1 MQPKKNEKAKQKPDN
16 QIPINQCRLYKIT
29 SPKRL
34 AQILN
39 LTLVDLRELLNCT
52 ANYRFF
58 DIPLSANP
66 FTGKTHKKRSV
77 QEPKQ
82 KLRRIHK
89 RILSLLRRMRY
100 PDYVQGA
107 VKHRSYQTNAEAH
120 KGSRETATFDISNF
134 YGSTKYH
141 LVHDFFFRVMC
152 CPTDIAGKL
161 ANLTTCNGAMPTGSP
176 LSPLLS
182 FWVAKKMFDECHAL
196 ADSHNLKFTC
206 YVDDLTFSG
215 NHIPPTLKSKIKI
228 IASRYGY
235 DIARHKTRHF
245 RLGQPAHITGV
256 ISLDK
261 KLHVPFSRLMAVRK
275 VTDAIEGN
283 GNSFGFTKDELKKKL
298 AGMVGEAATID
309 KRFEKWAIYTRTD
322 VVDSPIPEN

>member
-1 MQPKKNEKAKQKPDN
+1 MQPKKNEKIKRKPDN
-16 QIPINQCRLYKIT
+16 QIPINQCRLYKVT

-34 AQILN
+34 AEVLN
-39 LTLVDLRELLNCT
+39 LDMTGLLELLNCST
-52 ANYRFF
+52 NYRFF
-58 DIPLSANP
+58 DIPLSINP
-66 FTGKTHKKRSV
+66 FTGKSRKKRSV

-82 KLRRIHK
+82 KLRRVHK
-89 RILSLLRRMRY
+89 RILLLLRRMSY
-100 PDYVQGA
+100 PNYVQGA
-107 VKHRSYQTNAEAH
+107 VKHRSYQTNAEVH
-120 KGSRETATFDISNF
+120 KESRETATFDIRDF

-141 LVHDFFFRVMC
+141 LVHDFFLRVMD

-182 FWVAKKMFDECHAL
+182 FWIAKKMFDECYAL
-196 ADSHNLKFTC
+196 AESHKLKFTC

-215 NHIPPTLKSKIKI
+215 NHIPRILKSKIKI

-235 DIARHKTRHF
+235 KIADHKSRHF
-245 RLGQPAHITGV
+245 RFGQPAHITGV

-275 VTDAIEGN
+275 VTDAID
-283 GNSFGFTKDELKKKL
+283 GNSDTFGFTKTELKKKL
-298 AGMVGEAATID
+298 AGMVSEAATID
-309 KRFEKWAIYTRTD
+309 NRFGKWAIYTQNE
-322 VVDSPIPEN
+322 VSDSSTPSD

>member
-1 MQPKKNEKAKQKPDN
+1 MRPKKNEKVKRKPDN
-16 QIPINQCRLYKIT
+16 QIPVNQCRLYKVT

-34 AQILN
+34 ADVLN
-39 LTLVDLRELLNCT
+39 LGMVDLLELLNCPN
-52 ANYRFF
+52 NYRFF
-58 DIPLSANP
+58 DIPLSVNP
-66 FTGKTHKKRSV
+66 FTGKARKKRSV
-77 QEPKQ
+77 QEPKP
-82 KLRRIHK
+82 KLRRVHK
-89 RILSLLRRMRY
+89 RILLLLRRMSY
-100 PDYVQGA
+100 PEYVQGA
-107 VKHRSYQTNAEAH
+107 VKHRSYQTNAEVH

-141 LVHDFFFRVMC
+141 LVHDFFLRVMS
-152 CPTDIAGKL
+152 CPTDVAGKI
-161 ANLTTCNGAMPTGSP
+161 ANLTTCNGAMSTGSP

-196 ADSHNLKFTC
+196 AELHNLKFTC

-215 NHIPPTLKSKIKI
+215 NRIPRILKSKIKI

-235 DIARHKTRHF
+235 KIADHKTRHF
-245 RLGQPAHITGV
+245 RFGQPAHITGV

-283 GNSFGFTKDELKKKL
+283 SDTFGFTKKELKNKL
-298 AGMVGEAATID
+298 VGMVGEAATID
-309 KRFEKWAIYTRTD
+309 CRFEKWAIYTRND
-322 VVDSPIPEN
+322 VMESSKPGD